1 MMKRT
6 LVAAA
11 VTALSA
17 GTALAQS
24 SVTVY
29 GRLNTSMEYQKNI
42 ATDGTQA
49 VLQNNASRLG
59 FKGTEDLG
67 GGLKAEFLLEH
78 RFNSD
83 TGTVTGDFYA
93 GDAFVG
99 LSSASLGTVRLGRLT
114 SAAYYATA
122 DWIGMHNHDTGTS
135 EDKLYTYLS
144 QNKNTVSYMTPSFS
158 GFTIEG
164 TVSAAEGPANEKK
177 VWNLALNYDGGP
189 LQLGAGYEQND
200 PSDYQVAV
208 RAVYSLG
215 DFTFGGYYQ
224 HSDVDSPQLGSF
236 GTRDAVRGA
245 VMYTMGQSE
254 FHLNVGWADDWSK
267 INDSG
272 ATQYTVAYNYNL
284 SKRTKIYAFYTMVD
298 NGGGLSYFGALDRN
312 NGSVLDP
319 SSFALGV
326 RHNF

>member
-11 VTALSA
+11 VTVLAA
-17 GTALAQS
+17 GTAFAQS

-29 GRLNTSMEYQKNI
+29 GRLNTSIEQQKNI
-42 ATDGTQA
+42 GADGDQT

-67 GGLKAEFLLEH
+67 GGLKAIFLLEH

-99 LSSASLGTVRLGRLT
+99 LESASMGTLRMGRLT

-144 QNKNTVSYMTPSFS
+144 YNKNTVAYLSPSFG
-158 GFTIEG
+158 GFTVEGSVSAGEG
-164 TVSAAEGPANEKK
+164 TGDQKK
-177 VWNLALNYDGGP
+177 VWNLAGNYDGGP

-200 PSDYQVAV
+200 PGDSQFAI
-208 RAVYSLG
+208 RAVYTMG
-215 DFTFGGYYQ
+215 DLTFGGYYQ
-224 HSDVDSPQLGSF
+224 RSDLEME
-236 GTRDAVRGA
+236 GTRDALRGA

-272 ATQYTVAYNYNL
+272 ATQYTLAYNYNL
-284 SKRTKIYAFYTMVD
+284 SKRTKVYAFYTMVD
-298 NGGGLSYFGALDRN
+298 NASAAGYGAFK
-312 NGSVLDP
+312 NGLDP
-319 SSFALGV
+319 SSFAVGV

>member
-1 MMKRT
+1 MIKRSIA
-6 LVAAA
+6 LAAI
-11 VTALSA
+11 TAL
-17 GTALAQS
+17 TASTAFAQS

-29 GRLNTSMEYQKNI
+29 GRLNVTAEQQKNI
-42 ATDGTQA
+42 NVDGDQS

-78 RFNSD
+78 RFNVD

-93 GDAFVG
+93 GDSYVG
-99 LSSASLGTVRLGRLT
+99 LSGGFGSIRAGRLT

-144 QNKNTVSYMTPSFS
+144 SNKNTVSYLTPSFS
-158 GFTIEG
+158 GFTVEGSVSVAEG
-164 TVSAAEGPANEKK
+164 TGDANK
-177 VWNLALNYDGGP
+177 VWNLAGNYDGGA

-200 PSDYQVAV
+200 PGDKQFAL
-208 RAVYSLG
+208 RGVYTMG
-215 DFTFGGYYQ
+215 AITFGGYYQ
-224 HSDVDSPQLGSF
+224 RSDLDIP

-245 VMYTMGQSE
+245 VMYTMGASE
-254 FHLNVGWADDWSK
+254 VHVNVGWADDWSK

-272 ATQYTVAYNYNL
+272 ATQYTVGYNYNL
-284 SKRTKIYAFYTMVD
+284 SKRTKIYAFYTAVD
-298 NGGGLSYFGALDRN
+298 NGNGFSYFGATDK
-312 NGSVLDP
+312 NGAVLDP
-319 SSFALGV
+319 SAFALGV